1 MRLGLLSAFGYAFAG
16 ILHALKTQRNAR
28 IHVVVGTLAILLAV
42 WLGLS
47 PVEWA
52 VLALTIGLVISAEL
66 ANSAVETLVD
76 LVSPEYHPR
85 AKIVKDV
92 AAGAV
97 MITAMT
103 SVAVGLFLFGCKLA
117 QRIWR

>member
-1 MRLGLLSAFGYAFAG
+1 MRLLSAFRYAFAG

-28 IHVVVGTLAILLAV
+28 IHVVIGTLAILLAV

-52 VLALTIGLVISAEL
+52 VLALTIGLVIAAEL
-66 ANSAVETLVD
+66 TNSAVETLVD
-76 LVSPEYHPR
+76 LVSPGYHPQ
-85 AKIVKDV
+85 AKIIKDV

-97 MITAMT
+97 MVAAIT
-103 SVAVGLFLFGCKLA
+103 SVVVGLFLFGLKLA
-117 QRIWR
+117 QRL